1 MAETTLTV
9 QHEAG
14 LHARPLAQFVKL
26 ARQYD
31 ATVEVTNLTREKG
44 PANGTSPLKLM
55 LLAVLQGHE
64 ITISATGPQANEAV
78 AALQALVE
86 RNFEEGSEPEA

>member
-44 PANGTSPLKLM
+44 QPMAPAHSN
-55 LLAVLQGHE
+55 
-64 ITISATGPQANEAV
+64 
-78 AALQALVE
+78 
-86 RNFEEGSEPEA
+86 

>member
-1 MAETTLTV
+1 
-9 QHEAG
+9 
-14 LHARPLAQFVKL
+14 
-26 ARQYD
+26 
-31 ATVEVTNLTREKG
+31 
-44 PANGTSPLKLM
+44 M